1 MSEKDA
7 VNLDYE
13 AQLKGQSLRDLK
25 LHGLLNAI
33 HLANEDQL
41 QGQSLGGQLIPAKEA
56 LTIGYEDQL
65 MGQSVKY
72 LKVAS

>member
-1 MSEKDA
+1 MEAITIGYEDQLGTVTKRFKTGQLISEKDA

-41 QGQSLGGQLIPAKEA
+41 QGQSLG
-56 LTIGYEDQL
+56 D
-65 MGQSVKY
+65 
-72 LKVAS
+72 LKLVS